1 MHHAHD
7 RGRVAEAVEHLAP
20 RLSGLPRIVICSH
33 AELGVFSLDRRVDHI
48 AGYERIVSGL
58 ADQHGVMVDRMAGRR
73 NELNRLV
80 ERKIALYDLRA
91 SGLDDWEYR
100 VSNPRDTRRIILG
113 RARDP
118 P

>member
-7 RGRVAEAVEHLAP
+7 RGRVAEAVEHVAP

-33 AELGVFSLDRRVDHI
+33 AELGVFSLDRRVDQI

-80 ERKIALYDLRA
+80 ERKIALHNLRA
-91 SGLDDWEYR
+91 LGLNDWQ
-100 VSNPRDTRRIILG
+100 N
-113 RARDP
+113 
-118 P
+118 